1 MALSKG
7 FEIATLGS
15 GLDVDQSN
23 GDVLTIDADT
33 DVIAE
38 GSTNLYFTEER
49 VDDRV
54 AALLVAGTNV
64 GLTYDDTAN
73 TLTIALSVSGGL
85 DLSNNNT
92 NDLTEGSDNSVG
104 ESAPG
109 AGDGTNNLYYT
120 DTRVQTYLSGGSATT
135 ITTTGN
141 VTVGGN
147 LQVDGTTTT
156 INSTELVVDDINIT
170 IASGA
175 ADATAANGAG
185 ITVDGANA
193 TILYDGTN
201 DEWDFNKVITA
212 PGVIDT
218 TLGAA
223 GNMMIVGADDRL
235 DDTSLLFVD
244 TVNGRIGINVT
255 DPAVLLEVG
264 GLSSGKVEARF
275 TQNSSGADGPNHTFY
290 RSRGNRGTPTAVAA
304 NDEIFKIQG
313 LARGAL
319 AYVDS
324 VSLDA
329 IATDTVG
336 NSSFDIK
343 TRVSN
348 TLASRLKITGTGATQ
363 FNGAFTFPTTDGTAN
378 QVLKTDGSGAV
389 SWATLSSTIDWNV
402 SSNYAFQTITDGAT
416 NAAAGSNNDTFKI
429 RAADQIEVAVTNND
443 ATHGDNVL
451 IGHADSGVTAQSYG
465 GNTAI
470 PVITVDAQGHVTA
483 ASTQSIS
490 TTFTISDSSTT
501 QDINNGDTLLFDSGT
516 DILVEVSATDQVTV
530 SHNVTGANST
540 VNVAANTFVDEI
552 TVTAQG
558 HVTTLGTGT
567 VNFNVADN
575 YAFKTFT
582 DGVNNAVADSN
593 TDTFT
598 FAKTDQIEVTVDATT
613 DKLTIGHADS
623 GVSAGSY
630 GGVTAVPQITVDA
643 QGHITALSTATI
655 STQFT
660 ITDGTTSQVIAGSDT
675 LTFADGTD
683 TDAVVSATDTVT
695 FNNTSTLSTVTGR
708 GNWTTSS
715 VGIGTNNVTD
725 VMTVVGAANDLD
737 IITARAGTSNNS
749 QIALGGFDANS
760 TDLAGI
766 INGSDFGAI
775 VNGGQNGQL
784 VLAIRDNDI
793 SDAVNIVSGSGNYM
807 TDSTFDKNIATF
819 RADGKIGFGT
829 NNPTNPLHIKS
840 TTTGGNG
847 IPILIEAVENPFRG
861 VRYNAGADGA
871 VLFLE
876 HSRSGTLGTAAAL
889 QDNDQVGA
897 LIFRAYNASNTINN
911 AASINIKVDGT
922 TGTHTPS
929 EMIFATQSNT
939 GTQRY
944 MAMLANG
951 NVGIGTSA
959 PSTTNSGY
967 DGGTLHVHNTSTG
980 SSIRLTNSTT
990 GTGASAGMLFSK
1002 WNDTHTYITNFD
1014 DGAKTIFTQS
1024 NSSAS
1029 LITTLVL
1036 DGDGNVGIGTI
1047 SPTATYTPTLHIY
1060 GSNPNLHLQGSGTG
1074 SWAYFELENVNYNR
1088 AFGMSTAGEFRITS
1102 DKTNLDANV
1111 QFALLQNGRVGIG
1124 TTQPDE
1130 ILHVQGNIVVEANG
1144 HGAGFYVMQ
1153 KTVLANDGV
1162 NAAGDYTKDIFTISN
1177 QHGAQVFTV
1186 MFNSSTSGMSVAKHY
1201 TVAHNFGQTPVT
1213 NKTVDSGPYSGE
1225 DFTVT
1230 FTDVSSTGV
1239 KCTIENNSTTIDADI
1254 TVTLLLGGSPTAV
1267 TLTKH

>member
-64 GLTYDDTAN
+64 GLTYDDVAN
-73 TLTIALSVSGGL
+73 TLTIALNVTGGL
-85 DLSNNNT
+85 DLSSNNT
-92 NDLTEGSDNSVG
+92 NDLSEGSDNSVG

-120 DTRVQTYLSGGSATT
+120 DARVQTYLSGGSATT

-141 VTVGGN
+141 VIVGGN

-156 INSTELVVDDINIT
+156 INSTELAVDDINIT

-244 TVNGRIGINVT
+244 TINGRIGINVT

-313 LARGAL
+313 LARGAIG
-319 AYVDS
+319 YVDS
-324 VSLDA
+324 VSLNA

-336 NSSFDIK
+336 NSSFDIQ

-348 TLASRLKITGTGATQ
+348 TLASRLKVLGTGATQ
-363 FNGAFTFPTTDGTAN
+363 FNGAFTFPTTDGTAD

-429 RAADQIEVAVTNND
+429 RAADQIEVAVASND
-443 ATHGDNVL
+443 VTHGDNVL

-540 VNVAANTFVDEI
+540 VSVAANTFVDEI

-582 DGVNNAVADSN
+582 DGSNNAVADSN

-829 NNPTNPLHIKS
+829 NNPTNPLHIRS

-847 IPILIEAVENPFRG
+847 IPILVESVTDPFRG
-861 VRYNAGADGA
+861 IRYNAGASGA
-871 VLFLE
+871 VMFLE

-889 QDNDQVGA
+889 QDNDQVGQLA
-897 LIFRAYNASNTINN
+897 FRAYNASNTINS
-911 AASINIKVDGT
+911 AAYIDVKVDGT
-922 TGTHTPS
+922 TSTHTPS
-929 EMIFATQSNT
+929 EMTFMTQNNA
-939 GTQRY
+939 GTQNYIVMRSD
-944 MAMLANG
+944 G
-951 NVGIGTSA
+951 KVGIGTTTPWGHLDVFVNTNRGLSLDD
-959 PSTTNSGY
+959 ST
-967 DGGTLHVHNTSTG
+967 DGTSSLALRGINPVDGNMRNTSIEGQNIYLSTG
-980 SSIRLTNSTT
+980 VFSGATASPVLSALTS
-990 GTGASAGMLFSK
+990 
-1002 WNDTHTYITNFD
+1002 
-1014 DGAKTIFTQS
+1014 
-1024 NSSAS
+1024 
-1029 LITTLVL
+1029 
-1036 DGDGNVGIGTI
+1036 
-1047 SPTATYTPTLHIY
+1047 
-1060 GSNPNLHLQGSGTG
+1060 
-1074 SWAYFELENVNYNR
+1074 
-1088 AFGMSTAGEFRITS
+1088 
-1102 DKTNLDANV
+1102 
-1111 QFALLQNGRVGIG
+1111 GRVGIG
-1124 TTQPDE
+1124 ITTPTVKLDVRSNEDPTDGTLMFLRNEVAAGNGAFIRMDVNNVGDWAMGIPDNRNDFTVWKDQGNTGTEYVTVKADGDVGIGTNAPDE
-1130 ILHVQGNIVVEANG
+1130 KLHVMGNIVNEANG
-1144 HGAGFYVMQ
+1144 HAAGLYTFQ
-1153 KTVLANDGV
+1153 KTIAANGGS
-1162 NAAGDYTKDIFTISN
+1162 ADIFTISN
-1177 QHGAQVFTV
+1177 THGAQTFTV
-1186 MFNSSTSGMSVAKHY
+1186 MFNCSTSGYSVAK
-1201 TVAHNFGQTPVT
+1201 TDVVAHAFGQTPIVNILADTGPFSGNNFSVT
-1213 NKTVDSGPYSGE
+1213 Y
-1225 DFTVT
+1225 
-1230 FTDVSSTGV
+1230 TDVSSTGI
-1239 KCTIENNSTTIDADI
+1239 KCAITNNSTTVAADI
-1254 TVTLLLGGSPTAV
+1254 TITLVLAGSPTAV

>member
-15 GLDVDQSN
+15 NLDVDQSN
-23 GDVLTIDADT
+23 GDVLTIDATT
-33 DVIAE
+33 DVITE

-64 GLTYDDTAN
+64 GLTYDDVAN
-73 TLTIALSVSGGL
+73 TLTIALSVTGGL

-109 AGDGTNNLYYT
+109 AADGTNNLYYT
-120 DTRVQTYLSGGSATT
+120 DTRVNTFLASGNATT
-135 ITTTGN
+135 IETTGN

-147 LQVDGTTTT
+147 LTVNGTTTT
-156 INSTELVVDDINIT
+156 INSTELAVDDLNIT

-201 DEWDFNKVITA
+201 DEWDFNKIVTA
-212 PGVIDT
+212 PGFIDSS
-218 TLGAA
+218 LGTA
-223 GNMMIVGADDRL
+223 GNTIIVGASGRI
-235 DDTSLLFVD
+235 DDTSTMIFD
-244 TVNGRIGINVT
+244 TANGRIGIGVT
-255 DPAVLLEVG
+255 DPNVLLEVG
-264 GLSSGKVEARF
+264 GLSAGDVEARF
-275 TQNSSGADGPNHTFY
+275 SQHSAGNDGPNVSFY
-290 RSRGNRGTPTAVAA
+290 RSRGNRSIPTAVAA
-304 NDEIFKIQG
+304 NDEIFKIHG
-313 LARGAL
+313 LARGSL

-324 VSLDA
+324 VALSA
-329 IATDTVG
+329 NATDTLG
-336 NSSFDIK
+336 NASFNIS

-348 TLASRLKITGTGATQ
+348 TVASRLKITGTGATQ
-363 FNGAFTFPTTDGTAN
+363 FNGAFTFPTADGSAD
-378 QVLKTDGSGAV
+378 QVLKTDGLGNV
-389 SWATLSSTIDWNV
+389 TWTTLDGTIDWNV
-402 SSNYAFQTITDGAT
+402 ASNYAYQTITDGAT

-429 RAADQIEVAVTNND
+429 RGGDQIEVTVQNDD

-470 PVITVDAQGHVTA
+470 PVITVDAQGHVTGVT
-483 ASTQSIS
+483 TQSVS
-490 TTFTISDSSTT
+490 TSFTISDSTTT
-501 QDINNGDTLLFDSGT
+501 QDVNNGDTLLFDSGT

-567 VNFNVADN
+567 INFNVADN
-575 YAFKTFT
+575 YAFKTLT
-582 DGVNNAVADSN
+582 DGANNAVADSN

-598 FAKTDQIEVTVDATT
+598 FAKTDQIEVTVDAAT
-613 DKLTIGHADS
+613 DTLTIGHADS
-623 GVSAGSY
+623 GVGAQTI
-630 GGVTAVPQITVDA
+630 GGVTAVPIITVDA
-643 QGHITALSTATI
+643 QGHVTALSSGTI

-683 TDAVVSATDTVT
+683 INAVVSATDTVT
-695 FNNTSTLSTVTGR
+695 MNNTSTLQTVTDR
-708 GNWTTSS
+708 GNTTTNSI
-715 VGIGTNNVTD
+715 GIGTNSPDAILD
-725 VMTVVGAANDLD
+725 VRGGAASRPTF
-737 IITARAGTSNNS
+737 IHASGYGGIQIAGTGASSGGALIFSNDYTAGVVEEYS
-749 QIALGGFDANS
+749 IFLDGA
-760 TDLAGI
+760 TD
-766 INGSDFGAI
+766 D
-775 VNGGQNGQL
+775 L
-784 VLAIRDNDI
+784 VFI
-793 SDAVNIVSGSGNYM
+793 SGDPADVATQERM
-807 TDSTFDKNIATF
+807 RLTD
-819 RADGKIGFGT
+819 DGKLGLGYSS
-829 NNPTNPLHIKS
+829 PTNPLHIRS

-847 IPILIEAVENPFRG
+847 IPILVETVENPFRG

-911 AASINIKVDGT
+911 AAAINVKVDGT
-922 TGTHTPS
+922 TSTHTPS
-929 EMIFATQSNT
+929 EMIFTTQNNT

-944 MAMLANG
+944 MAMIANG

-980 SSIRLTNSTT
+980 SSIRLTNSTV
-990 GTGASAGMLFSK
+990 GTGASSGMLFSK

-1074 SWAYFELENVNYNR
+1074 SWAYFELENANYNR
-1088 AFGMSTAGEFRITS
+1088 AFGMSTGGDFRITA
-1102 DKTNLDANV
+1102 DKTNMDASI
-1111 QFALLQNGRVGIG
+1111 QFTVLQNGRVGIG

-1130 ILHVQGNIVVEANG
+1130 ILHVQGNIVIE
-1144 HGAGFYVMQ
+1144 GAGNAGGIYTMA

-1162 NAAGDYTKDIFTISN
+1162 NAVGDYTKDIFTISN
-1177 QHGAQVFTV
+1177 THGAQVFTV
-1186 MFNSSTSGMSVAKHY
+1186 MFNCSTSGYSVAKSF
-1201 TVAHNFGQTPVT
+1201 TVAHQFGIAPVE
-1213 NKTVDSGPYSGE
+1213 NKIVDTGPFSSN

-1239 KCTIENNSTTIDADI
+1239 KCTIENTSTSVDAEIII
-1254 TVTLLLGGSPTAV
+1254 TLILGGAATAV

>member
-64 GLTYDDTAN
+64 GLTYDDVAN
-73 TLTIALSVSGGL
+73 TLTIALSVTGGL

-109 AGDGTNNLYYT
+109 AADGTNNLYYT
-120 DTRVQTYLSGGSATT
+120 DARVQTYLSSGSATT

-147 LQVDGTTTT
+147 LTVDGTTTT
-156 INSTELVVDDINIT
+156 INSTELAVDDLNIT

-201 DEWDFNKVITA
+201 DEWDFNKIVTA
-212 PGVIDT
+212 PGFIDS
-218 TLGAA
+218 TLGTA
-223 GNMMIVGADDRL
+223 GNTMIVGASGRI
-235 DDTSLLFVD
+235 DDTSTMVFD
-244 TVNGRIGINVT
+244 TVNGRIGIGIT
-255 DPAVLLEVG
+255 DPNVLLEVG
-264 GLSSGKVEARF
+264 GLSAGDVEARF
-275 TQNSSGADGPNHTFY
+275 SQHSSGNDGPNVSFY
-290 RSRGNRGTPTAVAA
+290 RSRGNRSIPTAVAA
-304 NDEIFKIQG
+304 NDQIFKIHG
-313 LARGAL
+313 LARGSL

-324 VSLDA
+324 VELNA
-329 IATDTVG
+329 NATDTLG
-336 NSSFDIK
+336 NASFDIV

-348 TLASRLKITGTGATQ
+348 TLASRIKVLGTGATQ
-363 FNGAFTFPTTDGTAN
+363 LNGAFTFPTTDGSAD
-378 QVLKTDGSGAV
+378 QVLKTDGNGSLA
-389 SWATLSSTIDWNV
+389 WASLDGTIDWNV
-402 SSNYAFQTITDGAT
+402 ASNYAYQTITDGAS
-416 NAAAGSNNDTFKI
+416 NATATANNDTFKI
-429 RAADQIEVAVTNND
+429 RGGDQIEVTVTNDD

-483 ASTQSIS
+483 VTTQSVS
-490 TTFTISDSSTT
+490 TSFTISDSTTT

-540 VNVAANTFVDEI
+540 VSVAANTFVDEI

-575 YAFKTFT
+575 YAFKTLT
-582 DGVNNAVADSN
+582 DGSNNAVADSN

-598 FAKTDQIEVTVDATT
+598 FAQTDQIEVTVDAAA
-613 DKLTIGHADS
+613 DSLTIGHADS

-695 FNNTSTLSTVTGR
+695 FNNTSTLQTVTDR
-708 GNWTTSS
+708 GNTTTNS
-715 VGIGTNNVTD
+715 VGIGTNSPDAILD
-725 VMTVVGAANDLD
+725 VRGGAASRPTF
-737 IITARAGTSNNS
+737 IHASGYGGIQIAGTGASSGGALIFSNDYNNAVVEEYS
-749 QIALGGFDANS
+749 IFLDGA
-760 TDLAGI
+760 TD
-766 INGSDFGAI
+766 D
-775 VNGGQNGQL
+775 L
-784 VLAIRDNDI
+784 VFI
-793 SDAVNIVSGSGNYM
+793 SGDPA
-807 TDSTFDKNIATF
+807 DIATQE
-819 RADGKIGFGT
+819 RMRLTDDGKLGLGYSS
-829 NNPTNPLHIKS
+829 PTNPFHIRS
-840 TTTGGNG
+840 TATGGNG
-847 IPILIEAVENPFRG
+847 IPILVESATDPFRG
-861 VRYNAGADGA
+861 IRYNAGAAGA
-871 VLFLE
+871 VMFLE

-889 QDNDQVGA
+889 QDNDQVGQLA
-897 LIFRAYNASNTINN
+897 FRAYNASNAINS
-911 AASINIKVDGT
+911 AAYIDVKVDGT
-922 TGTHTPS
+922 TSTHTPS
-929 EMIFATQSNT
+929 EMTFMTQNNT
-939 GTQRY
+939 GTQNY
-944 MAMLANG
+944 MVMQANGKVGVGITTPAYKTHSAINYAGNGYLTDTNTYALGITNEDTTATNAVAMAFGHGTYNYTHYIASIRKSSGANPWGDFSIGGRPSDSGTFVDRIYIKGDSG
-951 NVGIGTSA
+951 NVGIN
-959 PSTTNSGY
+959 TNNPGY
-967 DGGTLHVHNTSTG
+967 PLHVVGTG
-980 SSIRLTNSTT
+980 SAHQVRVEKT
-990 GTGASAGMLFSK
+990 GTGNVNLGV
-1002 WNDTHTYITNFD
+1002 DTTGAFVEAQTNIPLRFYESGGERIHIT
-1014 DGAKTIFTQS
+1014 G
-1024 NSSAS
+1024 
-1029 LITTLVL
+1029 
-1036 DGDGNVGIGTI
+1036 GDVGIGTN
-1047 SPTATYTPTLHIY
+1047 A
-1060 GSNPNLHLQGSGTG
+1060 
-1074 SWAYFELENVNYNR
+1074 
-1088 AFGMSTAGEFRITS
+1088 
-1102 DKTNLDANV
+1102 
-1111 QFALLQNGRVGIG
+1111 
-1124 TTQPDE
+1124 PDE
-1130 ILHVQGNIVVEANG
+1130 KLHVMGNIVNEANG
-1144 HGAGFYVMQ
+1144 HAAGLYTFQ
-1153 KTVLANDGV
+1153 KTNIAANGGS
-1162 NAAGDYTKDIFTISN
+1162 ADIFTISN
-1177 QHGAQVFTV
+1177 THGAQTFTV
-1186 MFNSSTSGMSVAKHY
+1186 MFNCSTSGYSVAK
-1201 TVAHNFGQTPVT
+1201 TDVVAHAFGQTPIVNILADT
-1213 NKTVDSGPYSGE
+1213 GPFSGNN
-1225 DFTVT
+1225 FTVT
-1230 FTDVSSTGV
+1230 YTDVSSTGV
-1239 KCTIENNSTTIDADI
+1239 KCAITNNSTTVAADI
-1254 TVTLLLGGSPTAV
+1254 TITLVLAGSPTAV